1 MPDSP
6 RWRRLLAGPSLIAVL
21 GALLAGCGGSSGPV
35 TLTVL
40 AASSLS
46 DVMDELG
53 GTYHQEHPSVRF
65 RTVYGGSQEMT
76 ARVGDHQPADVLVT
90 ADETSLKEVS
100 RRLAGRPRIVAGNS
114 LAIAVRPGNPKKLR
128 SPFDLVRPGL
138 RVVTGGPIVPVGRYA
153 QQMFAHAGLTV
164 RTSSQEISSRAVL
177 DRVRSGQADAGVV
190 YVTDLRSAGVAAGSV
205 PIPTAMNVR
214 ASYPAAVVR
223 GGHAKQSEA
232 FVTWLTSA
240 TARSLF
246 QKYGFAAP
254 AAGG

>member
-1 MPDSP
+1 MPDSL
-6 RWRRLLAGPSLIAVL
+6 RWRRLLAGPSLIAAL

-40 AASSLS
+40 AASSLT
-46 DVMDELG
+46 DVMDELA
-53 GTYHQEHPSVRF
+53 GTYHQTRPAVRF

-76 ARVGDHQPADVLVT
+76 AKVEGHEPADVLVT
-90 ADETSLKEVS
+90 ADGTSMKDVARKLE
-100 RRLAGRPRIVAGNS
+100 GRPRIVAGNS
-114 LAIAVRPGNPKKLR
+114 LAIAVRPGNPKRLR

-153 QQMFAHAGLTV
+153 QQMFGRAGLTV
-164 RTSSQEISSRAVL
+164 RTSSQEISARAVL
-177 DRVRSGQADAGVV
+177 DRVRTGEADAGVV
-190 YVTDLRSAGVAAGSV
+190 YVTDLRSAGAAAGIV
-205 PIPTAMNVR
+205 PIPAAMNVT
-214 ASYPAAVVR
+214 ASYPAAALR
-223 GGHAKQSEA
+223 GGHTKQAEA

-240 TARSLF
+240 PARSLF